1 MSRWT
6 VVFFGE
12 RRILPTVY
20 LVCQL
25 KGRGRSSL
33 FECELPFD
41 HKTLHLELED
51 KNFAGV
57 MEGHQNEFK
66 TTKSQEEL
74 VEESLANPYGSPS
87 LEGLCAGK
95 KDIVIISS
103 DHTRPVPSRVTMPIL
118 LHHIHAAA
126 PEARVRI
133 LVATG
138 MHRPSTHEELV
149 NKYGEEIVANE
160 EIVMHVATDDSMMKK
175 IGTLPSGGE
184 CIINKIAADCD
195 LLLAEGF
202 IEPHF
207 FAGFSGSRKSVL
219 PGIASY
225 KTIMYNHNGQFVND
239 SHSRAGNLCHNH
251 VSEDMFAAAEMAH
264 LSFVLNVVLNG
275 KHEVIGSFAGDIHK
289 AHKAGCE
296 FVKSLAG
303 VEPVECEIAITTNGG
318 YPLDQN
324 IYQAVKGM
332 CAAEATLP
340 EGGVIIDVAGCADGH
355 GGEGFYHNIADND
368 PAEFERACIDRPK
381 DETLPDQWTS
391 QIFARILAHHP
402 VIMVT
407 DLCDHQMLK
416 DMHMTPVNTIEEA
429 LKLAFEMKG
438 ADAKVAVIPDGLG
451 VVVAQH

>member
-1 MSRWT
+1 M
-6 VVFFGE
+6 
-12 RRILPTVY
+12 
-20 LVCQL
+20 
-25 KGRGRSSL
+25 
-33 FECELPFD
+33 
-41 HKTLHLELED
+41 
-51 KNFAGV
+51 
-57 MEGHQNEFK
+57 
-66 TTKSQEEL
+66 
-74 VEESLANPYGSPS
+74 EESLANPYGSPS
-87 LEGLCAGK
+87 LEELCAGK

-118 LHHIHAAA
+118 LHHIHSAA

-264 LSFVLNVVLNG
+264 LAFVLNVVLNG

-289 AHKAGCE
+289 RTR
-296 FVKSLAG
+296 LA
-303 VEPVECEIAITTNGG
+303 A
-318 YPLDQN
+318 
-324 IYQAVKGM
+324 
-332 CAAEATLP
+332 
-340 EGGVIIDVAGCADGH
+340 
-355 GGEGFYHNIADND
+355 
-368 PAEFERACIDRPK
+368 
-381 DETLPDQWTS
+381 S
-391 QIFARILAHHP
+391 S
-402 VIMVT
+402 
-407 DLCDHQMLK
+407 
-416 DMHMTPVNTIEEA
+416 
-429 LKLAFEMKG
+429 
-438 ADAKVAVIPDGLG
+438 
-451 VVVAQH
+451 

>member
-1 MSRWT
+1 M
-6 VVFFGE
+6 
-12 RRILPTVY
+12 
-20 LVCQL
+20 
-25 KGRGRSSL
+25 
-33 FECELPFD
+33 FEMDVPFD
-41 HKTLHLELED
+41 HATKTVRLED

-57 MEGHQNEFK
+57 MQGHQNTFK
-66 TTKSQEEL
+66 TDKSQTEL
-74 VEESLANPYGSPS
+74 VEEALEKPFGSKT
-87 LEGLCAGK
+87 LDELCQGK

-103 DHTRPVPSRVTMPIL
+103 DHTRPVPSKVTMPIL
-118 LHHIHAAA
+118 LKHIHAAA

-149 NKYGEEIVANE
+149 NKYGEDIVANE
-160 EIVMHVATDDSMMKK
+160 EIVMHVAKDDSMMEKV
-175 IGTLPSGGE
+175 GTLPSGGE
-184 CIINKIAADCD
+184 CIINKVAADCD

-239 SHSRAGNLCHNH
+239 PHSRPGNLSHNH

-264 LSFVLNVVLNG
+264 LAFILNVVLNG
-275 KHEVIGSFAGDIHK
+275 KHEVIGAFAGDIHK
-289 AHKAGCE
+289 AHEAGCA
-296 FVKSLAG
+296 FVDKLAG
-303 VEPVECEIAITTNGG
+303 VDKVACDIAITTNGG

-340 EGGVIIDVAGCADGH
+340 EGGVIIDIAGCSDGH
-355 GGEGFYHNIADND
+355 GGEGFYRNIADND
-368 PAEFERACIDRPK
+368 PAAFERACIDRPK

-407 DLCDHQMLK
+407 DLCDHKMLE
-416 DMHMTPVNTIEEA
+416 DMHMTAVNTVEEA
-429 LKLAFEMKG
+429 LDLAFKMKG

-451 VVVAQH
+451 VVVR

>member
-1 MSRWT
+1 M
-6 VVFFGE
+6 
-12 RRILPTVY
+12 
-20 LVCQL
+20 
-25 KGRGRSSL
+25 
-33 FECELPFD
+33 FETELPYD
-41 HKTLHLELED
+41 HKTMTIRLED
-51 KNFAGV
+51 KNFAGL
-57 MEGHQNEFK
+57 MQGHQNDFK
-66 TTKSQEEL
+66 PSESQEQL
-74 VEESLANPYGSPS
+74 VEDSLDNPYGSPK
-87 LEGLCAGK
+87 LEELCAGK
-95 KDIVIISS
+95 RDIVIISS

-118 LHHIHAAA
+118 LRRIHAAA

-149 NKYGEEIVANE
+149 NKYGEDIVANE
-160 EIVMHVATDDSMMKK
+160 EIVMHVATDDSMMEK

-184 CIINKIAADCD
+184 CIINKVAAV
-195 LLLAEGF
+195 
-202 IEPHF
+202 
-207 FAGFSGSRKSVL
+207 SGSRKSVL
-219 PGIASY
+219 PGVASY

-251 VSEDMFAAAEMAH
+251 ISEDMFAAAEMAH
-264 LSFVLNVVLNG
+264 LAFVLNVVLNG
-275 KHEVIGSFAGDIHK
+275 KHEVIGSFAGDIHE
-289 AHKAGCE
+289 AHEAGCD
-296 FVKSLAG
+296 FVRKLAG
-303 VEPVECEIAITTNGG
+303 VEPVACDIAVTTNGG

-355 GGEGFYHNIADND
+355 GGEGLYHNIADND

-402 VIMVT
+402 VILVT
-407 DLCDHQMLK
+407 DLCDHQMIR
-416 DMHMTPVNTIEEA
+416 DMHMTPVNTVEEA
-429 LKLAFEMKG
+429 LALAFEMKG

>member
-1 MSRWT
+1 MT
-6 VVFFGE
+6 GVQTCA
-12 RRILPTVY
+12 LP
-20 LVCQL
+20 
-25 KGRGRSSL
+25 
-33 FECELPFD
+33 
-41 HKTLHLELED
+41 
-51 KNFAGV
+51 
-57 MEGHQNEFK
+57 
-66 TTKSQEEL
+66 
-74 VEESLANPYGSPS
+74 
-87 LEGLCAGK
+87 
-95 KDIVIISS
+95 IS
-103 DHTRPVPSRVTMPIL
+103 
-118 LHHIHAAA
+118 
-126 PEARVRI
+126 
-133 LVATG
+133 
-138 MHRPSTHEELV
+138 
-149 NKYGEEIVANE
+149 
-160 EIVMHVATDDSMMKK
+160 
-175 IGTLPSGGE
+175 
-184 CIINKIAADCD
+184 ADAD

-219 PGIASY
+219 PGVASY

-239 SHSRAGNLCHNH
+239 PHSRAGNLCHNH

-264 LSFVLNVVLNG
+264 LAFVLNVVLNG

-289 AHKAGCE
+289 AHEAGCD
-296 FVKSLAG
+296 FVKKLAG
-303 VEPVECEIAITTNGG
+303 VEPVKCDIAVTTNGG

-355 GGEGFYHNIADND
+355 GGEGFYKNIAEND
-368 PAEFERACIDRPK
+368 PAEFERACIERPK

-407 DLCDHQMLK
+407 DLCDHQMLR
-416 DMHMTPVNTIEEA
+416 DMHMTPVNTVEEA
-429 LKLAFEMKG
+429 LELAFQMKG

>member
-1 MSRWT
+1 M
-6 VVFFGE
+6 
-12 RRILPTVY
+12 
-20 LVCQL
+20 
-25 KGRGRSSL
+25 

-87 LEGLCAGK
+87 LEELCAGK

-118 LHHIHAAA
+118 LHHIHSAA

-264 LSFVLNVVLNG
+264 LAFVLNVVLNG

-289 AHKAGCE
+289 AHEAGCE

-355 GGEGFYHNIADND
+355 GGEGFYRSLCDCESPDALYQSIMATPQN
-368 PAEFERACIDRPK
+368 
-381 DETLPDQWTS
+381 ETIPDQWES
-391 QIFARILAHHP
+391 QILARILMKHR
-402 VIMVT
+402 VIFVSP
-407 DLCDHQMLK
+407 H
-416 DMHMTPVNTIEEA
+416 EREA
-429 LKLAFEMKG
+429 LLREMKLDWAPDLDTAIAMAREEKG
-438 ADAKVAVIPDGLG
+438 ADALVTVIPNG
-451 VVVAQH
+451 VSVIVKKG

>member
-1 MSRWT
+1 M
-6 VVFFGE
+6 
-12 RRILPTVY
+12 
-20 LVCQL
+20 C
-25 KGRGRSSL
+25 
-33 FECELPFD
+33 
-41 HKTLHLELED
+41 
-51 KNFAGV
+51 
-57 MEGHQNEFK
+57 
-66 TTKSQEEL
+66 
-74 VEESLANPYGSPS
+74 
-87 LEGLCAGK
+87 
-95 KDIVIISS
+95 
-103 DHTRPVPSRVTMPIL
+103 
-118 LHHIHAAA
+118 
-126 PEARVRI
+126 
-133 LVATG
+133 
-138 MHRPSTHEELV
+138 
-149 NKYGEEIVANE
+149 
-160 EIVMHVATDDSMMKK
+160 
-175 IGTLPSGGE
+175 TLPSGADF
-184 CIINKIAADCD
+184 NVNRLAVDCD
-195 LLLAEGF
+195 LLVTEGF

-264 LSFVLNVVLNG
+264 LAFVLNVVLNG

-289 AHKAGCE
+289 AHEAGCE

>member
-1 MSRWT
+1 M
-6 VVFFGE
+6 
-12 RRILPTVY
+12 
-20 LVCQL
+20 
-25 KGRGRSSL
+25 
-33 FECELPFD
+33 FEMDVPFD
-41 HKTLHLELED
+41 HGTKTVRLED
-51 KNFAGV
+51 KNFAGT
-57 MEGHQNEFK
+57 MIGHQNDFK
-66 TTKSQEEL
+66 TDKTQEQLVEDSLDNPYSSPKLEEL
-74 VEESLANPYGSPS
+74 
-87 LEGLCAGK
+87 CTGK

-103 DHTRPVPSRVTMPIL
+103 DHTRPVPSKITMPIL
-118 LHHIHAAA
+118 LRRIHAAA

-149 NKYGEEIVANE
+149 NKYGEDIVANE
-160 EIVMHVATDDSMMKK
+160 EIVMHVAKDDSMMEK

-184 CIINKIAADCD
+184 CIINKIAADAD

-239 SHSRAGNLCHNH
+239 PHSRAGNLKGNH

-264 LSFVLNVVLNG
+264 LAFVLNVVLNG

-289 AHKAGCE
+289 AHEAGCA
-296 FVKSLAG
+296 FVDKLAG
-303 VEPVECEIAITTNGG
+303 VDKVPCDIAITTNGG

-340 EGGVIIDVAGCADGH
+340 EGGVIIDIAGCADGH
-355 GGEGFYHNIADND
+355 GGEGFYKNIAEND

-381 DETLPDQWTS
+381 DKTLPDQWTS

-407 DLCDHQMLK
+407 DLCDHKMLS
-416 DMHMTPVNTIEEA
+416 DMHMTPVNTVEEA
-429 LKLAFEMKG
+429 LALAYQMKG
-438 ADAKVAVIPDGLG
+438 EDAKVAVIPDGLG
-451 VVVAQH
+451 VVVR

>member
-1 MSRWT
+1 MIAIPYGKSHLDVAFPYNGLLTSR
-6 VVFFGE
+6 VDE
-12 RRILPTVY
+12 
-20 LVCQL
+20 L
-25 KGRGRSSL
+25 KSDRTGR
-33 FECELPFD
+33 
-41 HKTLHLELED
+41 
-51 KNFAGV
+51 
-57 MEGHQNEFK
+57 
-66 TTKSQEEL
+66 EL
-74 VEESLANPYGSPS
+74 VEEAMASPIGTPGLAA
-87 LEGLCAGK
+87 LAAGK
-95 KDIVIISS
+95 KRCTIIIS
-103 DHTRPVPSRVTMPIL
+103 DHTRPVPSRDILPPMLAQLRQGNPEIRVTL
-118 LHHIHAAA
+118 
-126 PEARVRI
+126 

-138 MHRPSTHEELV
+138 FHRLTTTAELEA
-149 NKYGEEIVANE
+149 KLGKEIAGSE
-160 EIVMHVATDDSMMKK
+160 KIVVHDAFDPESNVQ
-175 IGTLPSGGE
+175 IGVLPSGAPLV
-184 CIINKIAADCD
+184 IDRTAVDTD
-195 LLLAEGF
+195 LLIAEGF

-264 LSFVLNVVLNG
+264 LAFVLNVVLNG

-289 AHKAGCE
+289 AHEAGCE